1 MIFELYLSGDR
12 RKRDLFS
19 LFHTNQLRTRRQDL
33 GDVSS
38 LGTRGGG
45 RARAE
50 SADAVR
56 TRPESTEVVGR
67 GRANSADI
75 DGAGGN
81 EEHFREV
88 FRVMQELDMIAEDSP
103 CTFQDEGPM
112 QKGNQTGEAKDGVG
126 PSGQQTRELPDE
138 SRGAPGTS
146 EGGWSLRTRS
156 VVRAGSVRY
165 SRPKSSG
172 GSSGFYRDMGN
183 LGDDN
188 WQSITGAAPDL
199 APRLP
204 IEWTNAHTQLSES
217 PQHLA
222 PTASVLTGDVP
233 GGRDSGGGDGFSSR
247 SMRSFSGAN
256 VAGAG
261 AGGGTGL
268 PDNSLGV
275 SARVGLSRGVSGRE
289 GIVVGE
295 ALDGVVMEGPAAA
308 AAASAVLYGTGW
320 PGAGNVPSKSLAIR
334 RDAPSGE
341 WSSGL
346 KASSTRS
353 RGGRLGGLPRFS
365 SNGISSRL
373 LSVVTKG
380 EDDNAPR
387 LRLSGHAVRA
397 GCLRC
402 RRRFF

>member
-1 MIFELYLSGDR
+1 M
-12 RKRDLFS
+12 
-19 LFHTNQLRTRRQDL
+19 NQLRTRRQDL
-33 GDVSS
+33 GDGSS
-38 LGTRGGG
+38 IGTRAGG

-103 CTFQDEGPM
+103 SPFQDERPM
-112 QKGNQTGEAKDGVG
+112 QEGD
-126 PSGQQTRELPDE
+126 QTRELPDV
-138 SRGAPGTS
+138 SRGGPGTG
-146 EGGWSLRTRS
+146 EGGWTIRTRS

-222 PTASVLTGDVP
+222 PTASVLTGDLP
-233 GGRDSGGGDGFSSR
+233 SGRDSGGGDGFPSR
-247 SMRSFSGAN
+247 SVRSFSGVN
-256 VAGAG
+256 VTGVG

-275 SARVGLSRGVSGRE
+275 SARLGLSRAVSGRE
-289 GIVVGE
+289 GVAFGE
-295 ALDGVVMEGPAAA
+295 AFDGAVVEGPAAA
-308 AAASAVLYGTGW
+308 AAASVMLLNNGW
-320 PGAGNVPSKSLAIR
+320 SGGGNVSSKSLAIR
-334 RDAPSGE
+334 RDGQSGD

-346 KASSTRS
+346 KAPGTKS
-353 RGGRLGGLPRFS
+353 RGGRLGGLPRFLS
-365 SNGISSRL
+365 TGISSRL
-373 LSVVTKG
+373 FSFVTKD

-387 LRLSGHAVRA
+387 LQLSEHAVRV
-397 GCLRC
+397 GYLSCRLRFPVS
-402 RRRFF
+402 RRRF